1 MFVSGGFLINI
12 SWIYSLFSIFFLL
25 LPQSEPGVSPLHVR
39 GFLLLNTNLLASNF
53 AHLWSSLR
61 IATGV
66 IFQNQPHLY
75 FSSCKTPL
83 ALCNSQKKILTLY
96 FYGLSW
102 SIRTV
107 SLLYIPPLSTFTFV
121 ALEHFCLLH
130 LEAWFLS
137 SLYLDLSP
145 KTTSERISL
154 NFPIQSSSFCPYS

>member
-107 SLLYIPPLSTFTFV
+107 SLLSHPTTLNI
-121 ALEHFCLLH
+121 HFCCLRAFLLT
-130 LEAWFLS
+130 AS
-137 SLYLDLSP
+137 RSLVPLFFVLRP
-145 KTTSERISL
+145 
-154 NFPIQSSSFCPYS
+154 